1 MQINWGRWVENGGD
15 AQWKPL
21 RQAVHVVLLSIAKC
35 DSLKEH
41 MMLKGGIL
49 MALCYDSSRY
59 TRDVDLSQTAK
70 YEKGDEEKLL
80 IELVDAIQASVQEVD
95 YGLDCRVQSSQLK
108 PPSEKNPTFPVLEV
122 KIGYAY
128 NLDRKNHTRLLQNNS
143 ANVLEIDFSFNEKTK
158 AAEAFMIAEG
168 QSLLRYSL
176 TDLVAEKFRALLQQE
191 IRKRYRGQ
199 DLYDL
204 LFLIRGIPEQLD
216 PLKQDILCALIES
229 AESKNLILTNSSM
242 SEGKIR
248 IMTQHEYDALKDT
261 VTEGTLVKFDEA
273 YEEVM
278 AFYKSLPW

>member
-128 NLDRKNHTRLLQNNS
+128 NLDRKNHARLLQNNS
-143 ANVLEIDFSFNEKTK
+143 VNVLEIDFSFNEKTK

-204 LFLIRGIPEQLD
+204 LFLIRGVSEQLE

-261 VTEGTLVKFDEA
+261 ITEGTLVKFDEA